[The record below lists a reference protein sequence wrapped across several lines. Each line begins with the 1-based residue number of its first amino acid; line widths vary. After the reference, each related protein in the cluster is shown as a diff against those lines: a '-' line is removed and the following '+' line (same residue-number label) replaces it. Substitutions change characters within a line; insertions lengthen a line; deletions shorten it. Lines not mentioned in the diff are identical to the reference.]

1 VTLVRLQAL
10 AGNRRV
16 CAPVAC
22 PQQDWENIVKYL
34 SLIAIACALA
44 ACEYRHETTV
54 QPQPAAATIVTPAPP
69 ATAVVTT
76 PAPATS
82 TTVYTR

>member
-1 VTLVRLQAL
+1 M
-10 AGNRRV
+10 
-16 CAPVAC
+16 
-22 PQQDWENIVKYL
+22 KYL
-34 SLIAIACALA
+34 PLIAIALALA
-44 ACEYRHETTV
+44 ACEYKHETTV
-54 QPQPAAATIVTPAPP
+54 QPTPAAAIVTPAAP